1 MSVKVKVSREGV
13 LIPEELFREM
23 MSAYVKMEQVL
34 ATLETLADAEA
45 LKAIEES
52 REEVARGEYVE
63 CSWDDLESSGLSF
76 ASVID

>member
-1 MSVKVKVSREGV
+1 MDVKVKVSRKGV

-23 MSAYVKMEQVL
+23 MCAYVKMEQVL
-34 ATLETLADAEA
+34 ATLETLADKEA

-63 CSWDDLESSGLSF
+63 CSVDDLERVLK
-76 ASVID
+76 